1 MNAPA
6 QRWKYRGW
14 RMQARLV
21 GLARLRD
28 GNDGARVFA
37 EVRLGRCRRNTGRAA
52 RLHPGA
58 GFLDRQAELR
68 AIMRIEITD
77 GVAYG
82 NRQLELRL
90 WRHVCCMEYVS
101 QRMPLTHHAL
111 YGQRQ
116 LGAEIKG
123 RSLIHIAYLLIS
135 HTLS

>member
-1 MNAPA
+1 MPSVSSIRIIA
-6 QRWKYRGW
+6 
-14 RMQARLV
+14 
-21 GLARLRD
+21 
-28 GNDGARVFA
+28 
-37 EVRLGRCRRNTGRAA
+37 RNTCRSAC
-52 RLHPGA
+52 LHPGA
-58 GFLDRQAELR
+58 GFLDRQAVLR

-77 GVAYG
+77 GIADG

-90 WRHVCCMEYVS
+90 LRHVRCMEYVS